1 MNRWYAA
8 PWPGWTRPK
17 QDYFTGLFC
26 IFRGV
31 RLASTRHHQQ
41 TDSRIDT
48 AFCSAGLTPIIAWPV
63 GGYQMTDDAMSR
75 TTLPDREM
83 TMFWSALPGCH

>member
-1 MNRWYAA
+1 MNRWYAT
-8 PWPGWTRPK
+8 PWLGWTHPK
-17 QDYFTGLFC
+17 QGYFTGLFC

-31 RLASTRHHQQ
+31 RLASARRHQQ
-41 TDSRIDT
+41 KDNRNDT

-63 GGYQMTDDAMSR
+63 GGYHMTDDAMSR

-83 TMFWSALPGCH
+83 TMLWSALPGCH

>member
-8 PWPGWTRPK
+8 PWLGWTHPK
-17 QDYFTGLFC
+17 QSYFTVLFC

-31 RLASTRHHQQ
+31 RLASARRHQQ
-41 TDSRIDT
+41 KDNRNDT
-48 AFCSAGLTPIIAWPV
+48 AFCSAGLTPIIAWLV
-63 GGYQMTDDAMSR
+63 GGYHMTDDAMSR

>member
-8 PWPGWTRPK
+8 PWLGWTRPK
-17 QDYFTGLFC
+17 QAYFTGLVC

-31 RLASTRHHQQ
+31 LPANTRHHQQ
-41 TDSRIDT
+41 TDNRNATVFYS
-48 AFCSAGLTPIIAWPV
+48 SGLTPIIAWPV
-63 GGYQMTDDAMSR
+63 CGYQMTDDAMSR